1 MSEKFKKFVTN
12 LSMLDHY
19 YVLRQE
25 QDQLIVGA
33 KIIIKEQK
41 EFLKSVFQPRTETVT
56 KSLPVFFLVDTAK
69 KSSNKDKNTLKEIFQ
84 VKSLPILT
92 IDLKE
97 ELSLEMIKE
106 KFQLFLDQT
115 FFS

>member
-1 MSEKFKKFVTN
+1 MSENFKKFAIN
-12 LSMLDHY
+12 LATLEHY

-56 KSLPVFFLVDTAK
+56 KSLPVFFLIDTTK
-69 KSSNKDKNTLKEIFQ
+69 KRSNKNNLTEIFQ
-84 VKSLPILT
+84 LKSLPILT

-97 ELSLEMIKE
+97 ELSIEMIKE
-106 KFQLFLDQT
+106 KLQLFLDQT